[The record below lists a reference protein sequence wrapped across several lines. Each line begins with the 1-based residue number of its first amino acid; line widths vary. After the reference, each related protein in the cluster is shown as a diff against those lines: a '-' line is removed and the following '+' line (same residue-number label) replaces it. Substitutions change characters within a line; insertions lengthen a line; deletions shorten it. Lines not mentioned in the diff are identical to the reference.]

1 MDLPTARQRVDELRR
16 QIEEHNYRYYVLDQ
30 PVISDRE
37 YDALMQELLAL
48 EEAYPELVTPDS
60 PTRRVGGAP
69 REEFN
74 PVQHPQVLLS
84 LNDAFNEGDL
94 LDFDRRVREITGGQ
108 PAYLIEPKIDGLA
121 VALTYSD
128 GVFSLGATRG
138 DGQVGEEVTANLK
151 TIPVLPLRL
160 RQSIPHLV
168 VRGEVYM
175 PKTAFA
181 RLNASREEA
190 GEPLFANPRNAAAGS
205 LRQLDP
211 RVTAGR
217 SLSLFVYQVIS
228 VTGAA
233 VTTQAGALDF
243 LAELGFPV
251 NPYRILAPD
260 IQAVLAEVQ
269 DWTPARRAALPY
281 EIDGLVIKVN
291 DLALYPVLGATAK
304 APRWAMAYKFPAE
317 QATTRVEGVILRVGR
332 TGVLTPTA
340 MLTPVRLA
348 GTTVSR
354 ATLHNEDYIREKD
367 IRIGDTVVI
376 QKAGDIIPEVVEVLP
391 ERRTGT
397 EEAFTM
403 PAACPACGAAVV
415 RPPGEAAHRCTGGL
429 ACPAQVL
436 EGIIHFASRGAMDI
450 QGLGPAI
457 VAQLLEAGLI
467 HDAADLYYLKK
478 EDLVKLERFAEQS
491 ASNLLAAIAASKE
504 QPLERLL
511 FALGISH
518 VGERAARVLAGHFR
532 TLDRLAGAAVEELT
546 ALPDIGPRIAESI
559 REFFAEPRNLAVL
572 EKLKKAGVRME
583 AEAPGAE
590 APDKPAGPLAGKTL
604 VLTGT
609 LPGMTR
615 QEAEEVITRAGGKV
629 SGSVSKK
636 TDYVVAGEKPGSKY
650 DRARELGVPVIDVSG
665 LRKLIENKLD

>member
-1 MDLPTARQRVDELRR
+1 MDLVAARQRVTELRR
-16 QIEEHNYRYYVLDQ
+16 LIEEHNYRYYVLDQ
-30 PVISDRE
+30 PVISDQE
-37 YDALMQELLAL
+37 YDVLMQELLAL
-48 EEAYPELVTPDS
+48 EEAYPELRTPDS
-60 PTRRVGGAP
+60 PSQRVGGAP
-69 REEFN
+69 REEFTQ
-74 PVQHPQVLLS
+74 VRHPQALLS

-94 LDFDRRVREITGGQ
+94 RDFDRRVQELAGG
-108 PAYLIEPKIDGLA
+108 PVEYVIEAKIDGLA
-121 VALTYSD
+121 VALTYND
-128 GVFSLGATRG
+128 GLFTLGATRG

-151 TIPVLPLRL
+151 TISALPLRL
-160 RQSIPHLV
+160 RQPLPLLV

-175 PKTAFA
+175 PKGAFA
-181 RLNASREEA
+181 ALNAAREEA

-211 RVTAGR
+211 KITASR

-228 VTGAA
+228 LNGAA

-243 LAELGFPV
+243 LAEVGLPV
-251 NPYRILAPD
+251 NPYRVLAPD
-260 IQAVLAEVQ
+260 IQAVLEEVKA
-269 DWTPARRAALPY
+269 WTPEKRAALPY

-291 DLALYPVLGATAK
+291 DLALHPVLGATAK

-317 QATTRVEGVILRVGR
+317 QATARVEGIILRVGR

-340 MLTPVRLA
+340 VLTPVRLA

-354 ATLHNEDYIREKD
+354 AALHNEDYIREKD
-367 IRIGDTVVI
+367 IHIGDTVIV
-376 QKAGDIIPEVVEVLP
+376 QKAGDIIPEVVAVLP
-391 ERRTGT
+391 ERRTGA

-403 PAACPACGAAVV
+403 PGRCPACGAAVV

-491 ASNLLAAIAASKE
+491 AGNLVAAIDASKE

-511 FALGISH
+511 FALGIRNI
-518 VGERAARVLAGHFR
+518 GQRAARVLANHFGS
-532 TLDRLAGAAVEELT
+532 LDRLAAASVEELT
-546 ALPDIGPRIAESI
+546 ALPDIGPRIAGNI
-559 REFFAEPRNLAVL
+559 REFFSEPRNLAVL
-572 EKLKKAGVRME
+572 EKLKQAGVRLA
-583 AEAPGAE
+583 AEALGAA
-590 APDKPAGPLAGKTL
+590 APDKLAGPLTGKTF

-615 QEAEEVITRAGGKV
+615 REAEELITQAGGKV
-629 SGSVSKK
+629 TSNVSRK
-636 TDYVVAGEKPGSKY
+636 TDYVIAGDNPGSKL
-650 DRARELGVPVIDVSG
+650 DRARELGVPVIDADG
-665 LRKLIENKLD
+665 LRQLLRR

>member
-1 MDLPTARQRVDELRR
+1 MT
-16 QIEEHNYRYYVLDQ
+16 
-30 PVISDRE
+30 
-37 YDALMQELLAL
+37 
-48 EEAYPELVTPDS
+48 
-60 PTRRVGGAP
+60 
-69 REEFN
+69 
-74 PVQHPQVLLS
+74 
-84 LNDAFNEGDL
+84 
-94 LDFDRRVREITGGQ
+94 
-108 PAYLIEPKIDGLA
+108 
-121 VALTYSD
+121 
-128 GVFSLGATRG
+128 
-138 DGQVGEEVTANLK
+138 
-151 TIPVLPLRL
+151 
-160 RQSIPHLV
+160 
-168 VRGEVYM
+168 
-175 PKTAFA
+175 KTAFA
-181 RLNASREEA
+181 RLNAGREEA

-217 SLSLFVYQVIS
+217 NLSLFVYQVIS
-228 VTGAA
+228 ATGTA
-233 VTTQAGALDF
+233 VATQAEALDF
-243 LAELGFPV
+243 LEEMGLPV
-251 NPYRILAPD
+251 NPYRVLAAD
-260 IQAVLAEVQ
+260 IQAVLAEVEA
-269 DWTPARRAALPY
+269 WTPERRAALPY

-291 DLALYPVLGATAK
+291 DLALHPVLGATAR
-304 APRWAMAYKFPAE
+304 APRWALAYKFPAE

-340 MLTPVRLA
+340 ILAPVRLA

-367 IRIGDTVVI
+367 IRVGDTVVI

-391 ERRTGT
+391 ERRTGV
-397 EEAFTM
+397 EEVFTI

-478 EDLVKLERFAEQS
+478 EDLLPLERFAEQS
-491 ASNLLAAIAASKE
+491 AANLLAAIAASKE

-511 FALGISH
+511 FALGIRH
-518 VGERAARVLAGHFR
+518 VGERAARVLAGHFG
-532 TLDRLAGAAVEELT
+532 TLERLAAAPVEELT

-572 EKLKKAGVRME
+572 EKLKKAGVRMQ
-583 AEAPGAE
+583 AEAREAE
-590 APDKPAGPLAGKTL
+590 APDKPAGPLAGKTF
-604 VLTGT
+604 VITGT
-609 LPGMTR
+609 LPGITR
-615 QEAEEVITRAGGKV
+615 QEAEELITSAGGRV

-650 DRARELGVPVIDVSG
+650 DRARELEVPVIDVAG
-665 LRKLIENKLD
+665 LRQLLRQDE